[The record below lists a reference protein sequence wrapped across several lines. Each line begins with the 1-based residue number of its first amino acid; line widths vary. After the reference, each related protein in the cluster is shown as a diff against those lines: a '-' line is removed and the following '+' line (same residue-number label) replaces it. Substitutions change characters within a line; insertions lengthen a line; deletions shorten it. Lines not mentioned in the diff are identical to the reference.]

1 MKGSLVD
8 WTWLRKNSEFED
20 MTVATSKIEKQR
32 EKRQKEKK
40 RERKN
45 TQNTIS
51 KPWGERCNV
60 GVMV

>member
-32 EKRQKEKK
+32 EKRLKRKKK
-40 RERKN
+40 REKKYPKHNIQTMGRK
-45 TQNTIS
+45 
-51 KPWGERCNV
+51 V
-60 GVMV
+60 